1 MEALLSVSYVAR
13 LVGLFV
19 FGLLLLPAA
28 ASAAAGCS
36 GVSDNVDVAKLVGKC
51 ADEARKVPSFKALSH
66 DGTTRSDK
74 DLVGHPTVLWFFPVA
89 GTPG

>member
-1 MEALLSVSYVAR
+1 MSNTFISQVFVVFMFGVLMLSSSAVA
-13 LVGLFV
+13 
-19 FGLLLLPAA
+19 AD
-28 ASAAAGCS
+28 GCS
-36 GVSDNVDVAKLVGKC
+36 QLPSNVDATTLVGKC

-66 DGTTRSDK
+66 DGTTRSEK